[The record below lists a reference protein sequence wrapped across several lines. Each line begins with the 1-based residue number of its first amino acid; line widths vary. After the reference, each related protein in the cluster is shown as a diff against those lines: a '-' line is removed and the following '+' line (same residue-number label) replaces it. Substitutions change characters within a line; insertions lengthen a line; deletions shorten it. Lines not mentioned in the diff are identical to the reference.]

1 MNPADRLAYNSFC
14 ATSLYRPVIG
24 VVTGILIALSPLRPL
39 LMSTDASKPAALA
52 VVYNSFQNMGK
63 AASPL
68 AVLVLTCSL
77 AFGAGKKVQQRTDS
91 KVAGPLRKW
100 ACVSTARFLVS
111 PLVMIALLRGMAK
124 IGLVGS
130 KEAEPM
136 LWFVC
141 LLQSI
146 MPPAQNSVVL
156 LQVAGRSDEAGAMAK
171 FLFSIYATA
180 MLPIICLVTASL
192 DSLGIVP

>member
-1 MNPADRLAYNSFC
+1 
-14 ATSLYRPVIG
+14 
-24 VVTGILIALSPLRPL
+24 
-39 LMSTDASKPAALA
+39 MSTDADKPAALA

-77 AFGAGKKVQQRTDS
+77 AFGAGKKVQKSNDS